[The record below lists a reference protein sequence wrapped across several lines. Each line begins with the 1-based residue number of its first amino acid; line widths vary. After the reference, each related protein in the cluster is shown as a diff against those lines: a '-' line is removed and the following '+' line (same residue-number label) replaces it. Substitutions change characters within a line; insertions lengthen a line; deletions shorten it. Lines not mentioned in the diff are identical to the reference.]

1 MAKPGKF
8 SKLFEPGTIG
18 NMKIRNRIVMPPMA
32 TNYAGDDGRVSE
44 LMISHYEQRAGGGVG
59 LIITE
64 GICPDFP
71 RGKGWKN
78 EAGIDDDK
86 YMPGFKHLASAVH
99 VQGAKIAMQIHHAGR
114 QANSSFTGVQPV
126 APSAIPASPGGE
138 VPRELTLD
146 EINDLVNRFALAAG
160 RARDCGFDGVEIHGA
175 HGYLVNQFISRVSNK
190 RTDSYGGDLA
200 GRARFL
206 MEIISAVRGKVGSG
220 YPVWCRINTE
230 ELGPES
236 ITMDELQ
243 SVARMAVKAGC
254 DAIHVSLYGANTFV
268 DDAGALAPF
277 AEAVKKEVSVP
288 VIAVG
293 FLTPEVANTVI
304 ANRRADFVAMGRQL
318 LCDAQLP
325 NKLQQGNLDDITPC
339 IRCLKCTFTLFKGKS
354 VQCSVNPTVGRE
366 YRYPLSRASSAKK
379 VLVAGGGP
387 AGMEAARIAALRG
400 HKVTLYD
407 ANVRL
412 GGQLLVGSV
421 PPHKEQIGKFMD
433 YLADQMSQLKVKVEQ
448 KALTEE
454 LVQKLKPDAVIV
466 ATGIALPVVP
476 PIAGMDKIS
485 PVFAVDVIT
494 GVAQTGEKVAVIGGG
509 EVGCETAELLADRG
523 KKVTVIEMLPQAL
536 ASSVPLRKA
545 KLLGRLRQK
554 GVVIMANTTCED
566 VSPEGLNVRGKDG
579 QRQAVPAD
587 TIVIATGSKPDKSLY
602 DALQGKVTGLYLVGD
617 AVAPRSILEAVEEG
631 FKAGVLV

>member
-32 TNYAGDDGRVSE
+32 TNYAGDDGRVTE

-86 YMPGFKHLASAVH
+86 YMPGFKHLANAVH
-99 VQGAKIAMQIHHAGR
+99 AQGAKIAMQIHHAGR
-114 QANSSFTGVQPV
+114 QASSSFTGVQPV

-206 MEIISAVRGKVGSG
+206 MEIIGAVRSKVGSG

-236 ITMDELQ
+236 ITIDELQ

-254 DAIHVSLYGANTFV
+254 DAIHVSLFGANTFV
-268 DDAGALAPF
+268 DDAGALVPF

-293 FLTPEVANTVI
+293 FLTPEVANTVV

-339 IRCLKCTFTLFKGKS
+339 IRCLKCTYSLFKGKECS
-354 VQCSVNPTVGRE
+354 VQRE
-366 YRYPLSRASSAKK
+366 CY
-379 VLVAGGGP
+379 AG
-387 AGMEAARIAALRG
+387 
-400 HKVTLYD
+400 
-407 ANVRL
+407 
-412 GGQLLVGSV
+412 
-421 PPHKEQIGKFMD
+421 
-433 YLADQMSQLKVKVEQ
+433 
-448 KALTEE
+448 
-454 LVQKLKPDAVIV
+454 
-466 ATGIALPVVP
+466 
-476 PIAGMDKIS
+476 
-485 PVFAVDVIT
+485 
-494 GVAQTGEKVAVIGGG
+494 
-509 EVGCETAELLADRG
+509 
-523 KKVTVIEMLPQAL
+523 
-536 ASSVPLRKA
+536 
-545 KLLGRLRQK
+545 
-554 GVVIMANTTCED
+554 
-566 VSPEGLNVRGKDG
+566 
-579 QRQAVPAD
+579 
-587 TIVIATGSKPDKSLY
+587 
-602 DALQGKVTGLYLVGD
+602 
-617 AVAPRSILEAVEEG
+617 
-631 FKAGVLV
+631 